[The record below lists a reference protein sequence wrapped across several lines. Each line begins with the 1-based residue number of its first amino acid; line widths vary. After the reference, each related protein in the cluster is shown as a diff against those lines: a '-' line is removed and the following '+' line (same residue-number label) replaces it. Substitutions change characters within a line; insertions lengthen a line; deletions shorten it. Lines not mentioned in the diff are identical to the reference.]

1 MIQTDLPLVTIK
13 DKQLLP
19 IIQGGMGVGISAHK
33 LAGTVANEGAI
44 GTIASVELRRLH
56 HDIMHETHR
65 CRDHD
70 TLFAGNL
77 KALDR
82 EINAAKNISND
93 NGFIAVNVMQAVKHH
108 AELVEQACKSGAD
121 AIIMGAGLPFNLPE
135 LTSGY
140 NNVALIP
147 ILSEIRGIR
156 AVLKRWMRKK
166 RLPDAIVIE
175 HPGFAG
181 GHLGAT
187 KMDEINDSRFDYEN
201 VLHETRELFTK
212 LGIEQDQIPLFA
224 AGGINSHER
233 IQTLL
238 ENGAN
243 GVQIGTPF
251 AVTEEGDANIK
262 FKKVL
267 TDATADDI
275 VTFMSCAGLPARAVL
290 TPWLERYLKKEDS
303 LRATAGIRKASCPRN
318 LECLS
323 HCGFKDGNPDA
334 GQFCIETQLAAAQRG
349 DVKRGL
355 FFRGTEA
362 LPFGKEIRSV
372 HELLVLLLTGQ
383 KIPGALSS
391 MAARHPLLFP

>member
-1 MIQTDLPLVTIK
+1 MIQTDLPLINIK
-13 DKQLLP
+13 EHQLLP

-33 LAGTVANEGAI
+33 LAGTVASEGAI

-56 HDIMHETHR
+56 HDIMQETHR
-65 CRDHD
+65 CRDHN
-70 TLFAGNL
+70 TLFEGNL
-77 KALDR
+77 IALDR
-82 EINAAKNISND
+82 EISAARNISN

-108 AELVEQACKSGAD
+108 AELVAQACKSGAN
-121 AIIMGAGLPFNLPE
+121 AIIMGAGLPLNLPE
-135 LTSGY
+135 LTSGFDK
-140 NNVALIP
+140 VALIP

-187 KMDEINDSRFDYEN
+187 KIEDINDARFEYRN

-212 LGIEQDQIPLFA
+212 MGIEQNQIPLIA
-224 AGGINSHER
+224 AGGITSHEQ
-233 IQTLL
+233 IQTLVD
-238 ENGAN
+238 NGAN
-243 GVQIGTPF
+243 GAQIGTPF
-251 AVTEEGDANIK
+251 AVTKEGDANIK
-262 FKKVL
+262 FKQVL
-267 TDATADDI
+267 LNAIPDEI
-275 VTFMSCAGLPARAVL
+275 VTFLSCAGLPARAVL
-290 TPWLERYLKKEDS
+290 TPWLERYLKKETA
-303 LRATAGIRKASCPRN
+303 LRESAGVRKAACPRN

-355 FFRGTEA
+355 FFRGTEP

-372 HELLVLLLTGQ
+372 HDLLVLLLTGRNTTA
-383 KIPGALSS
+383 I
-391 MAARHPLLFP
+391 

>member
-1 MIQTDLPLVTIK
+1 MIQTDLPLINIQEH
-13 DKQLLP
+13 QLLP
-19 IIQGGMGVGISAHK
+19 VIQGGMGVGISAHK
-33 LAGTVANEGAI
+33 LAGTVASEGAI

-56 HDIMHETHR
+56 HDIMQETHR
-65 CRDHD
+65 CKDHD
-70 TLFAGNL
+70 TLFKGNL

-82 EINAAKNISND
+82 EISAAKNISN

-108 AELVEQACKSGAD
+108 AELITQACKSGAD
-121 AIIMGAGLPFNLPE
+121 AIIMGAGLPLNLPE
-135 LTSGY
+135 LTSSFDK
-140 NNVALIP
+140 VALIP

-187 KMDEINDSRFDYEN
+187 KIEDINDSRFEYNN

-212 LGIEQDQIPLFA
+212 MGIEQDQIPLIA
-224 AGGINSHER
+224 AGGITSHKQ
-233 IQTLL
+233 IQTLI

-243 GVQIGTPF
+243 GAQIGTPF
-251 AVTEEGDANIK
+251 AVTKEGDANIR
-262 FKKVL
+262 FKQVL
-267 TDATADDI
+267 LNAI
-275 VTFMSCAGLPARAVL
+275 PEEIITFLSCAGLPARAVL
-290 TPWLERYLKKEDS
+290 TPWLERYLKKETS
-303 LRATAGIRKASCPRN
+303 LRESAGSRKTKCPRN

-355 FFRGTEA
+355 FFRGTEP

-372 HELLVLLLTGQ
+372 HDLLVLLLTG
-383 KIPGALSS
+383 KKLPGTAP
-391 MAARHPLLFP
+391 A